1 MNFDF
6 DVVIVG
12 AGPVG
17 STIAYY
23 LSKKGLDVA
32 LVDKKKQ
39 IGYPLQC
46 AGILSKHI
54 FDLNELPEEVI
65 LNRVL
70 GAFLHTRN
78 HILNVKKDAPVAYVI
93 DRIAYDEFLLNRSLE
108 NGVRLINQK
117 VVDVDAEMGI
127 TYLSNSQTLKSKV
140 TGIIPYCQS
149 VWAMFRKISRL
160 HRCL

>member
-23 LSKKGLDVA
+23 LCSEGLDVTII
-32 LVDKKKQ
+32 DKKKQ

-54 FDLNELPEEVI
+54 FDTNVLPDEVI
-65 LNRVL
+65 LNTVK
-70 GAFLHTRN
+70 GAFLHTQN
-78 HILNVKKDAPVAYVI
+78 HILNVRKDEPVAYVI
-93 DRIAYDEFLLNRSLE
+93 DRIAYDEFLLNRAIE
-108 NGVRLINQK
+108 TGATFANQK
-117 VVDVDAEMGI
+117 VIDVDGEEGI
-127 TYLSNSQTLKSKV
+127 VYLSNNQEIKSKV
-140 TGIIPYCQS
+140 IIGTTFFAISKLGGIIVP
-149 VWAMFRKISRL
+149 V
-160 HRCL
+160 